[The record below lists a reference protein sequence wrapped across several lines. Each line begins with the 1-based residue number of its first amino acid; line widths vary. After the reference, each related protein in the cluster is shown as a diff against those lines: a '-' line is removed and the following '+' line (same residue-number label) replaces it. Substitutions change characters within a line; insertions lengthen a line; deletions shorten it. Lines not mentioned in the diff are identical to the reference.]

1 MADWFA
7 NGLADDIRPQ
17 MFGAAAR
24 AEAFALA
31 TIVAADG
38 GPRPV
43 GSQLVATADDCWGF
57 LSGGCIEAD
66 VALHGRE
73 LLAAGGG
80 VRRLVYG
87 RGSPFVDMRLPCGGR
102 VEILVERVGH
112 DEPAL
117 RTLRSLS
124 EARRPV
130 IWQSDGERRA
140 CGAPEAIAAD
150 ATMRVRRRYDP
161 PQRLV
166 VIGSDPFALAI
177 AALGTQIGWDARLLN
192 PHGPAGEAPYGVD
205 CDRRPLDIA
214 LDALAP
220 DRWTAIAIATH
231 EAEMDIAAI
240 VAALDTAAAYIG
252 VVGSRRRIGERI
264 ARLHAAGIGD
274 AAIDRLHMPIGL
286 PIPARAPWEIALAVI
301 AEILSLRRADDGASV
316 PVHAIQ
322 SA

>member
-17 MFGAAAR
+17 MFGAVAR
-24 AEAFALA
+24 GEAFALA

-43 GSQLVATADDCWGF
+43 GSQLVATADDIWGF

-80 VRRLVYG
+80 VRHLVYG

-102 VEILVERVGH
+102 VEIMVERVAP

-117 RTLRSLS
+117 RTLQSLS

-140 CGAPEAIAAD
+140 CGAPERVISD
-150 ATMRVRRRYDP
+150 ATMRVRRHYDP
-161 PQRLV
+161 PQRLA
-166 VIGSDPFALAI
+166 VIGSDPFAIAI
-177 AALGTQIGWDARLLN
+177 AALGTQIGWDSHLLN
-192 PHGPAGEAPYGVD
+192 PNGPAGDAPHGVR
-205 CDRRPLDIA
+205 CDRRPIDIA
-214 LDALAP
+214 LAALAP

-264 ARLHAAGIGD
+264 ARLHAAGVGD
-274 AAIDRLHMPIGL
+274 GAIDRLNMPIGL

-316 PVHAIQ
+316 PVHATQ